1 MMKRYRITYKQIHF
15 IETFATSEEQA
26 IEIAKDDCFYRFG
39 MILRNSEINLIE
51 LV

>member
-1 MMKRYRITYKQIHF
+1 MKRYRITYKQIHF
-15 IETFATSEEQA
+15 IETFATSIEQA

-39 MILRNSEINLIE
+39 SILRNNEINSIE

>member
-1 MMKRYRITYKQIHF
+1 MIRFRITYKQIHF

-26 IEIAKDDCFYRFG
+26 IEIAKEDCFYKFG

-51 LV
+51 IV

>member
-1 MMKRYRITYKQIHF
+1 MIRYRITYKQIHF

-26 IEIAKDDCFYRFG
+26 IEISKDDCWFKLG
-39 MILRNSEINLIE
+39 CILRDNEINLIE

>member
-1 MMKRYRITYKQIHF
+1 MKRYRVTYKQIHF
-15 IETFATSEEQA
+15 IETFATSIEQA

-39 MILRNSEINLIE
+39 LILRDSEINLIE

>member
-1 MMKRYRITYKQIHF
+1 MKRYRIQYKQIHF

-26 IEIAKDDCFYRFG
+26 IEIAKDDCFYKFG
-39 MILRNSEINLIE
+39 MILRNEEINLIE

>member
-1 MMKRYRITYKQIHF
+1 MRRYRITYKQIHF

-26 IEIAKDDCFYRFG
+26 VEIAKDECFYKLG
-39 MILRNSEINLIE
+39 LILRDNEINLIE

>member
-1 MMKRYRITYKQIHF
+1 MIRFRITYKQIHF
-15 IETFATSEEQA
+15 IETFATSIEQA

-51 LV
+51 TI